1 METKDLLRA
10 LQDIEKRA
18 ERVYD
23 DAQVIETY
31 VDAGGLVDALMTHDN
46 GVVYGRRGTGK
57 THALKYLAETRRA
70 AGDFVLYIDIEQDLG
85 STEGLYGDG
94 SLPIA
99 ERASRLLVDV
109 LAKIHDAMMEDG
121 FEGRGDL
128 ATLEAIL
135 DHFGEVVVADEAE
148 AQQSTEDTRQASSG
162 GTVGASLGATGIPS
176 LSAGLRSGTSSGT
189 RHTGSLTTRGPIR
202 TRVHFGAV
210 TDLMR
215 KAVTAHPA
223 KRFWLL
229 FDEWS
234 GLPLE
239 LQPYLAEMLRR
250 LFFGLP
256 KVTTRIG
263 AIPHRSEWRILR
275 ADGNGYIG
283 VEVGAELFPLL
294 DLDEFVIFPARSRDE
309 QTTKSTEFFKNLLHR
324 HLNRILSEENIGHI
338 EHADETTRLLFTQI
352 TALQELVR
360 AAEGVPRDALNIVA
374 RAAVRAGDTRIATTH
389 VRAAAA
395 QVFTTTKAALLNGV
409 PLAQKLLDVI
419 IQDVISAKKAR
430 AFLLLQE
437 HTDNPLIQRLVDDR
451 ILHII
456 KRGYSHSDRP
466 GIRYDVLQIDYG
478 CYVQL
483 LNTQSAP
490 QSLFGVQASEEQIYG
505 SMYSNVTVPED
516 DYRAIRR
523 AVLDLDSKLELI
535 GVPRGS

>member
-1 METKDLLRA
+1 METRDLLRA

-23 DAQVIETY
+23 DAHVIETY
-31 VDAGGLVDALMTHDN
+31 VDAGGLVDALTTRDN
-46 GVVYGRRGTGK
+46 GVMYGRRGTGK

-70 AGDFVLYIDIEQDLG
+70 AGDFVLYVDMEQDLG
-85 STEGLYGDG
+85 STEGLYGDPT
-94 SLPIA
+94 LPVP

-109 LAKIHDAMMEDG
+109 LAKIHDALIQDA
-121 FEGRGDL
+121 FEGAGDIE
-128 ATLEAIL
+128 TLESIL
-135 DHFGEVVVADEAE
+135 DHFGEVVVKEQVE
-148 AQQSTEDTRQASSG
+148 SQESIQAQSETSSSASFQAS
-162 GTVGASLGATGIPS
+162 VGAGQLPA
-176 LSAGLRSGTSSGT
+176 LKAGLSDGAASSNTSGQVVPSKGAV
-189 RHTGSLTTRGPIR
+189 I

-210 TDLMR
+210 AELTK

-223 KRFWLL
+223 ARFWLL

-234 GLPLE
+234 GLPMD

-256 KVTTRIG
+256 KVTVRIG
-263 AIPHRSEWRILR
+263 AIPHRSEWRVLR
-275 ADGNGYIG
+275 TDGNGYIG

-294 DLDEFVIFPARSRDE
+294 DLDEFVVFPARSRDE
-309 QTTKSTEFFKNLLHR
+309 QTTKSTEFFKTLLHR
-324 HLNRILSEENIGHI
+324 HLNRILSEEDLGTIDRP
-338 EHADETTRLLFTQI
+338 DETLRLLFTQV

-374 RAAVRAGDTRIATTH
+374 RAAVRAGDTRISTEH
-389 VRAAAA
+389 VRSAAA
-395 QVFTTTKAALLNGV
+395 QVYATTKAALINGA
-409 PLAQKLLDVI
+409 PLAQRLLDVI

-437 HTDNPLIQRLVDDR
+437 HADHPLIQRLVDDR
-451 ILHII
+451 ILHVI

-483 LNTQSAP
+483 LSTQSAP
-490 QSLFGVQASEEQIYG
+490 QGLLGENIASDDQLYG
-505 SMYSNVTVPED
+505 SMYENAAVPED

-523 AVLDLDSKLELI
+523 AVLDLPAKLEQI
-535 GVPRGS
+535 GYS

>member
-1 METKDLLRA
+1 VETKDLLRA

-23 DAQVIETY
+23 DAQVLQTY
-31 VDAGGLVDALMTHDN
+31 VDAGGLVNALMTRDN

-57 THALKYLAETRRA
+57 THALKYLAETRRSR
-70 AGDFVLYIDIEQDLG
+70 GDFVLYIDMEQDLG

-94 SLPIA
+94 NLPVA
-99 ERASRLLVDV
+99 ERATRLLVDV

-148 AQQSTEDTRQASSG
+148 TQRSSEASENTSAGAATSVNIGPTGLPTASASLTGASS
-162 GTVGASLGATGIPS
+162 
-176 LSAGLRSGTSSGT
+176 SARK
-189 RHTGSLTTRGPIR
+189 HAGSITTKGPIR
-202 TRVHFGAV
+202 TRVHFGAI
-210 TDLMR
+210 TDLMK
-215 KAVTAHPA
+215 KAVLVHPA
-223 KRFWLL
+223 DRFWLL

-256 KVTTRIG
+256 KVTTRIA
-263 AIPHRSEWRILR
+263 AIPHRTSWRIMR
-275 ADGNGYIG
+275 EDGGGYLG

-294 DLDEFVIFPARSRDE
+294 DLDEFVVFPARTSDE
-309 QTTKSTEFFKNLLHR
+309 QTAKSTAFFKDLLHR
-324 HLNRILSEENIGHI
+324 HLNQILDEEGLGRIDSP
-338 EHADETTRLLFTQI
+338 DEAVRLLFTQV

-374 RAAVRAGDTRIATTH
+374 RAAVRAGDTRIATAH
-389 VRAAAA
+389 IRAAAA
-395 QVFTTTKAALLNGV
+395 QVFTTTKSALLNGV

-419 IQDVISAKKAR
+419 IQDVISAKRAR

-437 HTDNPLIQRLVDDR
+437 ETDHPLIQRLVDDR

-490 QSLFGVQASEEQIYG
+490 QSLFGDAKADEHAYE
-505 SMYSNVTVPED
+505 SMYADVVVPED

-523 AVLDLDSKLELI
+523 AVLDLDAKLQAI
-535 GVPRGS
+535 GAE

>member
-1 METKDLLRA
+1 METRDLLRA

-18 ERVYD
+18 ERVHD
-23 DAQVIETY
+23 DTQVIETY
-31 VDAGGLVDALMTHDN
+31 VDAGGLVSALMTRDN

-70 AGDFVLYIDIEQDLG
+70 EGDFVLYIDVEKDLG
-85 STEGLYGDG
+85 STEGLFSDG
-94 SLPIA
+94 NLPIA

-109 LAKIHDAMMEDG
+109 LAKIHDALVEDA
-121 FEGRGDL
+121 FEGNGDL
-128 ATLEAIL
+128 QTLDKVL
-135 DHFGEVVVADEAE
+135 DHFGEVVVAEQAS
-148 AQQSTEDTRQASSG
+148 AQQSGSGQEAENASGSVRAGLAG
-162 GTVGASLGATGIPS
+162 GLPEISASLGGSSSVTRS
-176 LSAGLRSGTSSGT
+176 SAYSV
-189 RHTGSLTTRGPIR
+189 TTRGPVR

-210 TDLMR
+210 ANLMS
-215 KAVTAHPA
+215 KAVEAHPA
-223 KRFWLL
+223 RRVWLL

-256 KVTTRIG
+256 KVTVRLA
-263 AIPHRSEWRILR
+263 AIPHRSEWRAIR
-275 ADGNGYIG
+275 DDGNGYIG

-294 DLDEFVIFPARSRDE
+294 DLDEFVVFPARSKDE
-309 QTTKSTEFFKNLLHR
+309 QTAKSTTFFKDLLHR
-324 HLNRILSEENIGHI
+324 HLNRILTEEGRESISTP
-338 EHADETTRLLFTQI
+338 DETLRLLFTQV

-374 RAAVRAGDTRIATTH
+374 RAAVRAGDSRISTDH

-395 QVFTTTKAALLNGV
+395 QVYTTTKAALLNGV
-409 PLAQKLLDVI
+409 PVAQRLLDVI

-437 HTDNPLIQRLVDDR
+437 HTEHPLIQRLVDDR
-451 ILHII
+451 ILHVI

-483 LNTQSAP
+483 LATQSAP
-490 QSLFGVQASEEQIYG
+490 QTLFGADTPADDRLYD
-505 SMYSNVTVPED
+505 SMYGGAIVPED

-523 AVLDLDSKLELI
+523 AVLDLDAKLVQI
-535 GVPRGS
+535 GAGEP

>member
-1 METKDLLRA
+1 METRDLLRA

-31 VDAGGLVDALMTHDN
+31 VDAGGLASALMTRDN
-46 GVVYGRRGTGK
+46 GIVYGRRGTGK

-70 AGDFVLYIDIEQDLG
+70 RGDFVLYIDMEQDLG
-85 STEGLYGDG
+85 STEGLYGDPE
-94 SLPIA
+94 LPVA

-109 LAKIHDAMMEDG
+109 LAKIHDALIADA
-121 FEGRGDL
+121 FEGLGDL
-128 ATLEAIL
+128 SALDSIL
-135 DHFGEVVVADEAE
+135 DHFGEVVVTDQAVSEQRTDQEH
-148 AQQSTEDTRQASSG
+148 QDQS
-162 GTVGASLGATGIPS
+162 GASLGASITAAGVPS
-176 LSAGLRSGTSSGT
+176 IRAGVASGNSATRSIGQVLR
-189 RHTGSLTTRGPIR
+189 TRGPVR

-210 TDLMR
+210 AGLMR
-215 KAVTAHPA
+215 QAVEAHPA
-223 KRFWLL
+223 SRIWLL

-256 KVTTRIG
+256 KVTVRLA
-263 AIPHRSEWRILR
+263 AIPHRSEWRVMKQ
-275 ADGNGYIG
+275 DGNGYIG

-294 DLDEFVIFPARSRDE
+294 DLDEFVVFPARSRDE
-309 QTTKSTEFFKNLLHR
+309 QTSKSTDFFKNLLHK
-324 HLNRILSEENIGHI
+324 HLNQILSEESLGRINTP
-338 EHADETTRLLFTQI
+338 DETLRLLFTQV

-374 RAAVRAGDTRIATTH
+374 RAAVRAGDSRIATDH

-395 QVFTTTKAALLNGV
+395 QVFTTTKSALLNGV
-409 PLAQKLLDVI
+409 PQAQRLMDAI

-437 HTDNPLIQRLVDDR
+437 HTGHPLIQRLVDDR

-466 GIRYDVLQIDYG
+466 GVRYDVLQIDYG

-483 LNTQSAP
+483 LSTHSAP
-490 QSLFGVQASEEQIYG
+490 QTLFGEQTPDDDQIYD
-505 SMYSNVTVPED
+505 SMYGGTVVPED

-523 AVLDLDSKLELI
+523 AVLDLDAKLEEI
-535 GVPRGS
+535 GIAS